1 MRPLRIAT
9 VPYVN
14 AAPLIWGL
22 REARDPGVR
31 LVAEPPARIADLLL
45 QDQVD
50 VGLLPVIEIQRHDG
64 LEILPGLCVASRR
77 LARSVFL
84 ASPRPIE
91 EARRIAVDWSS
102 RTSAALLR
110 VLLAHRRLTQ
120 VSFTECRPDLPAMLR
135 DHDAALLIGDAALQA
150 DTHGLS
156 RYDLAEE
163 WFGMTGLPF
172 VFAVW
177 AVRAGTDLADG
188 APRFAASCR
197 DGLQHLGAIAARE
210 GERLGLPASTIEE
223 YLRVNIHYELGEEE
237 LRGLE
242 LFFRRAHDL
251 ALVGAP
257 RPIVIRAADTAASV
271 ALPGRP
277 A

>member
-1 MRPLRIAT
+1 MECVRIAT

-22 REARDPGVR
+22 REARDGRFR

-45 QDQVD
+45 GDQVD

-64 LEILPGLCVASRR
+64 LEILPGPCIASRLR
-77 LARSVFL
+77 ARSVFL

-91 EARRIAVDWSS
+91 EARRIAVDRSS

-110 VLLAHRRLTQ
+110 IVLAHRRLTQ
-120 VSFTECRPDLPAMLR
+120 VSFSECDPDLPAMLR

-150 DTHGLS
+150 DTVGLR

-163 WFGMTGLPF
+163 WFRMTGLPF
-172 VFAVW
+172 VFAAW
-177 AVRAGTDLADG
+177 AVRAGTELPAG
-188 APRFAASCR
+188 ARPFAASCR
-197 DGLQHLGAIAARE
+197 DGLAHVGEIAARE
-210 GERLGLPASTIEE
+210 GERLGLPATTIEE
-223 YLRVNIHYELGEEE
+223 YLRVNIHYELGAEE
-237 LRGLE
+237 LRGLD

-251 ALVGAP
+251 GLVREP
-257 RPIVIRAADTAASV
+257 RPVVVRAAEATASV
-271 ALPGRP
+271 ALPG
-277 A
+277 AAS